1 MIATNMHFETIL
13 GLAIGNAH
21 NTGII
26 DEDIQS
32 IVLFLKGLHKLANAL
47 QGSQIHGRDKDS
59 AHFLGGRLSFFG
71 ISTGQDDGRL

>member
-13 GLAIGNAH
+13 GLAVGNAH

-26 DEDIQS
+26 DEDI
-32 IVLFLKGLHKLANAL
+32 LANAL